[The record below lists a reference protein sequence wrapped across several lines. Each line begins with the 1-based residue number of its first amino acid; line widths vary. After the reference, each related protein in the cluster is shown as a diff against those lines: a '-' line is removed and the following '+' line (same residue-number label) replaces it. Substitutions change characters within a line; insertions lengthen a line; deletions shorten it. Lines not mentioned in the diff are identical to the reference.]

1 MYITRIPPAP
11 HAFFLPQTMKR
22 FLQVLFW
29 SLIPA
34 AFIGPGTVTTAASAG
49 AKFGYGLL
57 WALTFSTIATV
68 VLQEASARVTVVSG
82 RNLAEA
88 IRDRF
93 RGGATGLLV
102 ILLVLG
108 AIVLGNAAY
117 EAGNVLGAAA
127 GAALGSPIS
136 SRAATVLIVLVTFA
150 VLWVGTPKVVTN
162 VLAATVG
169 VMGITFLVT
178 AVMLRPPVG
187 EVLRGSFVPSAPT
200 GSGLLLLGLVGTT
213 VVPYNLFLGSAA
225 ARGQNLREIRFGL
238 TVAVVLGGL
247 ISMGILVAGAGLRGT
262 FSYEAVSAMLSGRL
276 GGWAGAM
283 FAWGLFAA
291 GFSSAITA
299 PLAAAVT
306 AGSLFEDGTGRWHP
320 RGPRYRAVWM
330 GVLAVGAAFGL
341 AGVPPIPAI
350 ILAQALNGVVLPF
363 AAVFLLV
370 VVNDRA
376 LMGDDGI
383 NRPATNVVMSAVV
396 AATLVLGVSGV
407 LKAGASAFGGTP
419 TEGRILATAGGIA
432 GVLLVPL
439 LLWVRRARAGHP
451 VV

>member
-1 MYITRIPPAP
+1 
-11 HAFFLPQTMKR
+11 MKR
-22 FLQVLFW
+22 ILQVLFW

-49 AKFGYGLL
+49 AGYGYALL

-93 RGGATGLLV
+93 HGGAVGVLV
-102 ILLVLG
+102 TLLVLG

-117 EAGNVLGAAA
+117 EAGNVLGASA
-127 GAALGSPIS
+127 GAALGSPVDA
-136 SRAATVLIVLVTFA
+136 RVATLLIGLTSAA
-150 VLWVGTPKVVTN
+150 VLWVGTPRTVTT
-162 VLAATVG
+162 VLAATVAFMG
-169 VMGITFLVT
+169 VAFIVT
-178 AVMLRPPVG
+178 AFLLRPPAG
-187 EVLRGSFVPSAPT
+187 EVLRGSLIPAVPA

-225 ARGQNLREIRFGL
+225 ARGQDLREIRFGL

-247 ISMGILVAGAGLRGT
+247 ISMGILVAGADVEGT
-262 FSYEAVSAMLSGRL
+262 FSYEAVSAMLSARL
-276 GGWAGAM
+276 GGWAGPL

-306 AGSLFEDGTGRWHP
+306 ARSLFGEGTDRWEP
-320 RGPRYRAVWM
+320 RGWRYRAVWM
-330 GVLAVGAAFGL
+330 GVLAVGVGFGL
-341 AGVPPIPAI
+341 AGVRPIPAI
-350 ILAQALNGVVLPF
+350 ILAQALNGVLLPF

-376 LMGDDGI
+376 LMGDAGI
-383 NRPATNVVMSAVV
+383 NGPATNAVTVAVV
-396 AATLVLGVSGV
+396 AVTLVLGVAGV
-407 LKAGASAFGGTP
+407 LRAAATTFGGAP
-419 TEGRILATAGGIA
+419 TEGQILGTAGVIA
-432 GVLLVPL
+432 ALLLVPL
-439 LLWVRRARAGHP
+439 GLWVRCARRASAGTPHRPREPRAAVP
-451 VV
+451 

>member
-1 MYITRIPPAP
+1 
-11 HAFFLPQTMKR
+11 MKR
-22 FLQVLFW
+22 LLQVLFW

-34 AFIGPGTVTTAASAG
+34 AFIGPGTVTTAASSG
-49 AKFGYGLL
+49 ARFGYSLL

-68 VLQEASARVTVVSG
+68 VLQEASARITVVSG

-93 RGGATGLLV
+93 RGGALGLLV

-127 GAALGSPIS
+127 GAALGSPVP
-136 SRAATVLIVLVTFA
+136 SRLATVVIVAVTFA
-150 VLWVGTPKVVTN
+150 VLWVGTPKVVTT

-178 AVMLRPPVG
+178 AVLLAPPVG
-187 EVLRGSFVPSAPT
+187 EVLRGSVVPAVPA

-225 ARGQNLREIRFGL
+225 ARGQNLREIRFGI

-247 ISMGILVAGAGLRGT
+247 ISMGILVAGADVEGA
-262 FSYEAVSAMLSGRL
+262 FSYEAVSATLTARL
-276 GGWAGAM
+276 GAWAGAM

-306 AGSLFEDGTGRWHP
+306 ASSLFEDGSGRWAP
-320 RGPRYRAVWM
+320 RSARYRAVWM
-330 GVLAVGAAFGL
+330 GVLAVGAGFGL

-363 AAVFLLV
+363 AAVFLFV
-370 VVNDRA
+370 IVNDRA
-376 LMGDDGI
+376 LLGDAGI
-383 NRPATNVVMSAVV
+383 NRPWVNAVMAAVV
-396 AATLVLGVSGV
+396 GITLLLGVTGV
-407 LKAGASAFGGTP
+407 LKAGATAFGGTP
-419 TEGRILATAGGIA
+419 TEAQVVAVAGVIA
-432 GVLLVPL
+432 AVLLVPL
-439 LLWVRRARAGHP
+439 LLWVRRARMPSPAGSG
-451 VV
+451 